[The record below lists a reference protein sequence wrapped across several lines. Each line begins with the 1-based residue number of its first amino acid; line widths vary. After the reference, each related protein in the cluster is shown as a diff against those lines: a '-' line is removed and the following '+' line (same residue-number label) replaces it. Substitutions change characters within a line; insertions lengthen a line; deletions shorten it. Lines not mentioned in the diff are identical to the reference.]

1 MGMRDEGET
10 MMIRHAIGRLFAACG
25 LSVLLVAFGGVVLP
39 LQAAPQLFRK
49 AEATTPRY
57 TLQAART
64 WHLEL
69 PGGARFDASGL
80 LLWPDGSLLT
90 VNDKTPGVWRIELG
104 EGDHATLKSTG
115 WLTAQRLAPM
125 AAEKTGPW
133 DCEGLARDAA
143 GRIYVCDESDRW
155 IVRQDPVSGAVD
167 RLPID
172 WTPVKRWFG
181 ADRNASF
188 EGIAVGGG
196 ILYVANE
203 REIGRII
210 EVDLATMQVRGSFQI
225 SPIGVTARDVH
236 YTDLCW
242 FEDSLWVLCRES
254 RCVLRVDPSRRLVL
268 AQFDYF
274 ELETSKANAYA
285 HPYPYGFVEGLA
297 VDKDSIWLCVDNN
310 GFPRVADRNDHRP
323 TLWRCDRPD
332 RRAVQ
337 GQ

>member
-1 MGMRDEGET
+1 
-10 MMIRHAIGRLFAACG
+10 MMIGSRLLSLGRTWGFAF
-25 LSVLLVAFGGVVLP
+25 LVALAAVRSGTAD
-39 LQAAPQLFRK
+39 AAPLK
-49 AEATTPRY
+49 SGKTASTTPRY
-57 TLQAART
+57 TLKAERT

-69 PGGARFDASGL
+69 PGGARFDASAL

-104 EGDHATLKSTG
+104 EGGHATLKSTG

-125 AAEKTGPW
+125 AAEKTAPW
-133 DCEGLARDAA
+133 DCEGLARDDA
-143 GRIYVCDESDRW
+143 GRIYVCEENDRW
-155 IVRQDPVSGAVD
+155 IVRQDPVSGKVE

-172 WTPVKRWFG
+172 WSPVKRWFG
-181 ADRNASF
+181 SDRNASF
-188 EGIAVGGG
+188 EGIAVGGET
-196 ILYVANE
+196 LYVANE

-210 EVDLATMQVRGSFQI
+210 EVDLATAQVRGSFQI

-242 FEDSLWVLCRES
+242 ADGSLWVLCRES
-254 RCVLRVDPSRRLVL
+254 RCVLRVDPARRVVQ
-268 AQFDYF
+268 AQYDYL

-323 TLWRCDRPD
+323 TLWRCPRPD
-332 RRAVQ
+332 RVAVP

>member
-1 MGMRDEGET
+1 
-10 MMIRHAIGRLFAACG
+10 MMIGSRLLSLGRTWGFAF
-25 LSVLLVAFGGVVLP
+25 LVALAAVRSGTAD
-39 LQAAPQLFRK
+39 AAPLK
-49 AEATTPRY
+49 SGKTASTTPRY
-57 TLQAART
+57 TLKAERT

-69 PGGARFDASGL
+69 PGGARFDASAL

-104 EGDHATLKSTG
+104 EGGHATLKSTG

-125 AAEKTGPW
+125 AAEKTAPW
-133 DCEGLARDAA
+133 DCEGLARDDA
-143 GRIYVCDESDRW
+143 GRIYVCEENDRW
-155 IVRQDPVSGAVD
+155 IVRQDPVSGKVE

-172 WTPVKRWFG
+172 WSPVKRWFG
-181 ADRNASF
+181 SDRNASF
-188 EGIAVGGG
+188 EGIAVGGET
-196 ILYVANE
+196 LYVANE

-210 EVDLATMQVRGSFQI
+210 EVDLATAQVRGSFQI

-242 FEDSLWVLCRES
+242 AEGSLWVLCRES
-254 RCVLRVDPSRRLVL
+254 RCVLRVDPARRVVQ
-268 AQFDYF
+268 AQYDYL

-323 TLWRCDRPD
+323 TLWRCPRPD
-332 RRAVQ
+332 RVAVP